1 MSKNSFEKE
10 LERKTALIEQ
20 SLHGYLAGD
29 CPSDL
34 KEAITYSL
42 FSKGKRLRPVIV
54 LAICEALG
62 GDVKKALPFACAIEL
77 IHTYSL
83 IHDDLPAMDDDDF
96 RRGKP
101 SNHKV
106 FGEGMAILAGDGMLN
121 LAYEIMLEAC
131 CESMDERQI
140 TAAKRVAK
148 ACGIFGMVGG
158 QALDIAPTAK
168 NHKDIFEVY
177 NKKTAFLFREA
188 FVAGGLCSNNL
199 DDLFLLEKIGL
210 NFGIA
215 FQMKDDIDDKDANV
229 LKIGEDEYR
238 KTFKEIKSGLYEGL
252 NGLKN
257 VEFLLQL
264 IDEVF

>member
-1 MSKNSFEKE
+1 MSKDVFEKE
-10 LERKTALIEQ
+10 LKAKITLIDQ
-20 SLHGYLAGD
+20 ALHGYLAGG
-29 CPSDL
+29 CPHSL
-34 KEAITYSL
+34 KEAISYSL
-42 FSKGKRLRPVIV
+42 FSEGKRLRPVIV
-54 LAICEALG
+54 LAVCEAFG

-83 IHDDLPAMDDDDF
+83 VHDDLPAMDDDDF

-101 SNHKV
+101 SNHKA

-121 LAYEIMLEAC
+121 LAYEIMLEVC
-131 CESMDERQI
+131 CDSMDKGQI
-140 TAAKRVAK
+140 AAAKRVAK

-158 QALDIAPTAK
+158 QALDIADTPK
-168 NHKDIFEVY
+168 NHEDIFEIY

-188 FVAGGLCSNNL
+188 FVAGGLCSSDL

-229 LKIGEDEYR
+229 SKIGGDKYKKIFEE
-238 KTFKEIKSGLYEGL
+238 TKSELYKDL
-252 NGLKN
+252 NSLKN
-257 VEFLLQL
+257 AAFLLQL